1 MHTTFITQRAL
12 RLADFSP
19 VPDEKMVGAAPEFF
33 WDRRHQLLLY
43 AFHCFVLGKTKP
55 LRHAENVGVHSERR
69 NMKGIAEH
77 HVRRFATN
85 ARQLLQLLAFRGH
98 LAVVFFHE
106 HFRRLDDAFALVA
119 IEPDRI

>member
-33 WDRRHQLLLY
+33 WDRRHQLLLH
-43 AFHCFVLGKTKP
+43 AFHCFVLGKTEP

-69 NMKGIAEH
+69 NMKSVTEH
-77 HVRRFATN
+77 HVRRFAAN
-85 ARQLLQLLAFRGH
+85 ARAAPAASRVQLAPRRGISPRAFST
-98 LAVVFFHE
+98 
-106 HFRRLDDAFALVA
+106 
-119 IEPDRI
+119 P